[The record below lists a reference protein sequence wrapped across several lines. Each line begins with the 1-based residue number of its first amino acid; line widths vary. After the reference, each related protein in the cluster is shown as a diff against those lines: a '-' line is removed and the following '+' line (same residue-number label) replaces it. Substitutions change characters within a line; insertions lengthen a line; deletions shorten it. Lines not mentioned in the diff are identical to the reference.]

1 MADWITPIFDRT
13 QSDVDYAR
21 QQLLQRKNDV
31 ELKGCFNVS
40 DITRIDNNA
49 RHLSDKLF
57 ELYYSQDIV
66 TQASWGMGNVP
77 TQSSVDRIIN
87 NIEKL
92 WKGYHKP
99 TGAVDLPLT
108 LLDYKQVNAIEKN
121 LYLIKEML
129 DDMTSSFRECGT
141 FNCGED

>member
-21 QQLLQRKNDV
+21 QLLLQRKNDV